1 MPAKLRVRP
10 ADGNPFEVEVGNTAT
25 IGRSREN
32 TISFHN
38 NPHVSRQHAI
48 IRCHNAYQFQ
58 IMDLGSRN
66 GTFVNGRRVI
76 TPTLLT
82 DGAVIRI
89 TNNELIFEQSDQP
102 SQDTTY
108 DVTIAAETGASHD
121 QNVTVAV
128 MVCDIRGFSTMAEI
142 LAEDELARTLGQ
154 WFRDAGNI
162 VHDAGGTIDKF
173 IGDAVLAYWTRETQG
188 GLESRSALNSALKL
202 LKNASGRRWML
213 PAEKPFEIAVALHHG
228 VVTCGNMG
236 FCSTR
241 RNDYWRHRQHGLPY
255 RKRHEAAQSEAHGI
269 PGFSK
274 NAYRS
279 GDAVCRSG
287 RTPAQRKIPA
297 RAPLRTALRQ
307 AGRLNL
313 SPCHAA
319 RATRPNTRQPPMLPA
334 SRDPA
339 RLVLRWH
346 RPAHFLATCRG

>member
-102 SQDTTY
+102 TQDTTY
-108 DVTIAAETGASHD
+108 DVTIAAEAGATHD

-173 IGDAVLAYWTRETQG
+173 IGDAVLAYWTRETQDG
-188 GLESRSALNSALKL
+188 RESRDALNSALKL

-236 FCSTR
+236 F
-241 RNDYWRHRQHGLPY
+241 
-255 RKRHEAAQSEAHGI
+255 
-269 PGFSK
+269 
-274 NAYRS
+274 
-279 GDAVCRSG
+279 V
-287 RTPAQRKIPA
+287 AQRDATIIGDTVNTVFRIESVMKQLNQKLTA
-297 RAPLRTALRQ
+297 SQDFLRTLTDPGMQFADLGEHQLKGKYQPVRLYGLR
-307 AGRLNL
+307 
-313 SPCHAA
+313 
-319 RATRPNTRQPPMLPA
+319 
-334 SRDPA
+334 
-339 RLVLRWH
+339 
-346 RPAHFLATCRG
+346 